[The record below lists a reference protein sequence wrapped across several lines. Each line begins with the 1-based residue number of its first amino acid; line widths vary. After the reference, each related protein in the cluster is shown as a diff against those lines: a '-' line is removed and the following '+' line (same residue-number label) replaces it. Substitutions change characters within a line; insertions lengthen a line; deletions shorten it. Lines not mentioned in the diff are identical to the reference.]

1 MERKVQFVHKVK
13 MRTMKKNFF
22 IVFLMVS
29 LLTYTKL
36 WAQGDTKLN
45 KTEKEQLDFSLCF
58 SQSVY
63 EALDR
68 VNLGK
73 ENMMAYYVFKFSISD
88 SNTLVNYEANRAT
101 PKWIA
106 DTLKN
111 AFQNAINKAVAKK
124 MNIKLFQ
131 PDDLLVPLILIYTPN
146 DTAAKPS
153 APPYI
158 HILNQYCFPSLTT
171 KDRIPMDNSL
181 WNVPFKCLNL
191 FPVVFQKPFKGESFR

>member
-1 MERKVQFVHKVK
+1 
-13 MRTMKKNFF
+13 MKKNLV
-22 IVFLMVS
+22 IVFLMLS
-29 LLTYTKL
+29 LLTNIKA
-36 WAQGDTKLN
+36 WAQNSGILN
-45 KTEKEQLDFSLCF
+45 KTEKEQLDFSLCL

-63 EALDR
+63 EALDK

-88 SNTLVNYEANRAT
+88 SNTVVDYEANRIT

-106 DTLKN
+106 DTLKY
-111 AFQNAINKAVAKK
+111 AFQNGINKAVAEK

-131 PDDLLVPLILIYTPN
+131 PDNLLVPLILIYTPN

-158 HILNQYCFPSLTT
+158 HILNQYAFPSIT
-171 KDRIPMDNSL
+171 KRILMNYSR
-181 WNVPFKCLNL
+181 WNLPFKCLNL
-191 FPVVFQKPFKGESFR
+191 CPIVFQKPFNGESFR